1 MASSVS
7 RYFRAYKRFVLNSIL
22 EEMEYRASFVFRNL
36 ASLLWVVSSI
46 FFITVIFSQ
55 AQTIGSVDKSFLLL
69 LYLVFLI
76 TNDLMDIL
84 FRSNLERFSR
94 LVRKGELDGFL
105 LKPINIRF
113 LVTFMSDRISLY
125 ALARLISG
133 IVLLIYFGRGYPLF
147 NWLNFSLFWVL
158 GFISVINF
166 IFILHTL
173 NIWFTKLD
181 NITHLAHTSVET
193 IKVPL
198 SSWPKIIQTI
208 FIYMF
213 PVGIVSTFAINALVG
228 TPAISSFYIAPLV
241 ALVLLLFSQW
251 FWQFALRHYS
261 SASS

>member
-7 RYFRAYKRFVLNSIL
+7 RYFRAYKRFVINSVS
-22 EEMEYRASFVFRNL
+22 EEMEYRASFIFRNL
-36 ASLLWVVSSI
+36 ASLLWVLSSL

-55 AQTIGSVDKSFLLL
+55 AITIGSVGRDHMLL
-69 LYLVFLI
+69 LYIVFLI
-76 TNDLMDIL
+76 TNDLMDIF
-84 FRSNLERFSR
+84 FRSNLERFSQ
-94 LVRKGELDGFL
+94 LIRKGDLDSFL
-105 LKPINIRF
+105 LKPINIRVM
-113 LVTFMSDRISLY
+113 VTLMSDRISLY
-125 ALARLISG
+125 ALFRIITGFA
-133 IVLLIYFGRGYPLF
+133 LLFYYGASYPLF
-147 NWLNFSLFWVL
+147 NWLNFTLFWVL

-198 SSWPKIIQTI
+198 GSWPKIIQTI
-208 FIYMF
+208 FIYIF
-213 PVGIVSTFAINALVG
+213 PVGIVSTFSVNALLG
-228 TPAISSFYIAPLV
+228 TPAISSFYIAPAV
-241 ALVLLLFSQW
+241 ALFLLIFSQW